1 MVSRGEWR
9 DVSQYPQNTGAHRRD
24 VTRASVAAPNHWV
37 RSRHGFP
44 RARIPSSTPY
54 HALSRSS
61 RARRRA
67 AFIKC
72 YTLDRILERNA
83 GTFCIMARN
92 SCVLAGT
99 LFPLIKQL
107 RYYVVYATIFIPAAL
122 RQHYLYRARGNMRDS
137 GWDVTS
143 LNLPSPLWY

>member
-1 MVSRGEWR
+1 MFRSIHRTLARTDVTSHGLASRRPTTECAPATVSR
-9 DVSQYPQNTGAHRRD
+9 A
-24 VTRASVAAPNHWV
+24 RAT
-37 RSRHGFP
+37 
-44 RARIPSSTPY
+44 PSHHPY
-54 HALSRSS
+54 HALSLSS

-122 RQHYLYRARGNMRDS
+122 RQHYLYMARGNMRGS
-137 GWDVTS
+137 G
-143 LNLPSPLWY
+143 